1 MEEPNQ
7 RLQRAFEKHFPDCKA
22 EFEAMED
29 LKVRW
34 VRDSE

>member
-7 RLQRAFEKHFPDCKA
+7 RLQRAFGVHFPDCKA
-22 EFEAMED
+22 EFEPMED